1 MSTPEQH
8 RFFGSPITRAIWG
21 NVENIVLIY
30 VGAAAEF
37 ALNRDVD
44 WLFFTNR
51 LPSDPMGRFIET
63 FAYNQRVF
71 FSPVAQLE
79 GLGKHVRAIHTAVE
93 RKRAQAGGA
102 STIPNRAFIEVN
114 DMLVEYGIRGWEYLH
129 KRTLTEAERESYYQ
143 DMRASCE
150 MMGVTDLDADY
161 AAYRQRRESTLSAV
175 LQVSGETRRLY
186 AAYRQALGR
195 PRFWVGA
202 LFQAHFVHPLV
213 RQRLGLVRVPFSGLA
228 YRLYPWVRSEAMF
241 RLLAFALFDRKTRS
255 ALFRFKRDFG
265 VAELVPANA

>member
-1 MSTPEQH
+1 MSTPEH
-8 RFFGSPITRAIWG
+8 RRFFGSPITRAIWG

-37 ALNRDVD
+37 ALNREVD

-71 FSPVAQLE
+71 FSPVEQLE
-79 GLGKHVRAIHTAVE
+79 GLGKHVRAIHSAVE
-93 RKRAQAGGA
+93 RQRARAGGP
-102 STIPNRAFIEVN
+102 SQIPNRAFIEVN
-114 DMLVEYGIRGWEYLH
+114 DMLVEYGVRGWEYLH

-150 MMGVTDLDADY
+150 LMGVTDLDASY
-161 AAYRQRRESTLSAV
+161 AAFRQRREDGLSQV
-175 LQVSGETRRLY
+175 LQASGQTRRLY
-186 AAYRQALGR
+186 AAYRKALGR
-195 PRFWVGA
+195 PRFWVGVS
-202 LFQAHFVHPLV
+202 FQAHFVHPLV

-228 YRLYPWVRSEAMF
+228 YGLYPWVRSEPLF
-241 RLLAFALFDRKTRS
+241 KLLAFALFDRHTRS
-255 ALFRFKRDFG
+255 ALFRFKRDFST
-265 VAELVPANA
+265 VEAIPLPS

>member
-1 MSTPEQH
+1 MSTPDHH
-8 RFFGSPITRAIWG
+8 RYFGSPITRAIWG

-63 FAYNQRVF
+63 FGYNQRVF
-71 FSPVAQLE
+71 FSPVEQLE
-79 GLGKHVRAIHTAVE
+79 GLGWHVRAIHTAVE
-93 RKRAQAGGA
+93 RQRAKAGGP
-102 STIPNRAFIEVN
+102 SQIPNRAFIEVN

-129 KRTLTEAERESYYQ
+129 KRTLTEAECEAYYQ

-150 MMGVTDLDADY
+150 MMGVTDLDASY
-161 AAYRQRRESTLSAV
+161 AAYRERRERTLSEV
-175 LQVSGETRRLY
+175 LQASNETRRLY
-186 AAYRQALGR
+186 GAYRRALGN

-202 LFQAHFVHPLV
+202 AFQAHFVHPLV
-213 RQRLGLVRVPFSGLA
+213 RQRLGLVRWPFSGLA

-241 RLLAFALFDRKTRS
+241 KLLAFALFDRTTRTE
-255 ALFRFKRDFG
+255 LFRFKRDFG
-265 VAELVPANA
+265 AAEATPLPS